1 MDHSVTI
8 NGEKNSWKDW
18 HLIPCEMPV
27 VAPPTERLIQVTVA
41 GKNGKTDLSHSITG
55 NPVFESREGSWSFYV
70 ENESWK
76 SQNLEHYAPVVR
88 TSGHYAAEQIAQWL
102 ALKAGRFQ
110 TVVLE
115 DDPNF
120 EYTGRIWVD
129 EKLQWKNGHTVL
141 TLNYSLYPYATVHW
155 KDNWLWDDL
164 CFERDIA
171 WYTRAALTNRALA
184 AGEVL
189 TLQLPPSDVRYRI
202 AVACSSGSVTA
213 VLRKVQYLLPYV
225 ERDDFALNVRKEE
238 TKSWTIG
245 GGNSVTISDTVGVE
259 WDLQWNYWE
268 LKITANSASTV
279 TISLGNPQFL

>member
-102 ALKAGRFQ
+102 GLNAGRFQ

-120 EYTGRIWVD
+120 TYTGRVWVD
-129 EKLQWKNGHTVL
+129 EKIQWKNGHTVL

-155 KDNWLWDDL
+155 NDLWKWDDF

-171 WYTRAALTNRALA
+171 WYRQSELKNHALA

-189 TLQLPPSDVRYRI
+189 TLQLPPSDVRYPI
-202 AVACSSGSVTA
+202 IVSTGNGSSVEVTF
-213 VLRKVQYLLPYV
+213 LKSIRFPGYV
-225 ERDDFALNVRKEE
+225 TEKNPDIRSE
-238 TKSWTIG
+238 TKTWTLGANSTLTVSDTIG
-245 GGNSVTISDTVGVE
+245 VE
-259 WDLQWNYWE
+259 YDLGYTYWE